1 MYDDVNPFEDV
12 DFDELLELDFRE
24 KNLIFEL
31 EKKRIQKLV
40 EASDIEMTE
49 LLFNGILDREK
60 KSEIVEIID
69 IDKKKEPCKNA
80 ECKTKVLLNKNKSIK
95 SERKKKDFKD
105 FKDVFGES
113 EFIDPYEL
121 EYGDIFSELGLGRD
135 QGGGMD
141 QR

>member
-12 DFDELLELDFRE
+12 DFDELLDLDFRE
-24 KNLIFEL
+24 KNLIFES

-60 KSEIVEIID
+60 KSEIIEIID

-95 SERKKKDFKD
+95 SERKKRF
-105 FKDVFGES
+105 
-113 EFIDPYEL
+113 
-121 EYGDIFSELGLGRD
+121 
-135 QGGGMD
+135 
-141 QR
+141 